1 MAILIRL
8 IRRNSCPSLWI
19 RYAGWIEA
27 QDEMRCDSF
36 PIASMPSWPFYRLL
50 LSWFFVICGV
60 SFFCATTDAATL
72 EEYTVKSALT
82 LNLAIFTEWPKSAF
96 TSIDDDIHLC
106 VIGNNTVQESFMELS
121 GKKIEQRKII
131 VTDISRSGKIAGCH
145 ILFIGGQDR
154 IQLSRM
160 QVAASGK
167 PILTIDDINEP
178 TAYRSVVNLSYHNG
192 KIELNINL
200 KLAQQ
205 NQLEISARLLKLAHI
220 VSAEPLTD
228 VP

>member
-1 MAILIRL
+1 MPGDARVLTSSTPDAVPDRCSGRDSTCSVHGVL
-8 IRRNSCPSLWI
+8 TPGS
-19 RYAGWIEA
+19 YARA
-27 QDEMRCDSF
+27 
-36 PIASMPSWPFYRLL
+36 L
-50 LSWFFVICGV
+50 LSWFFLVLGTNIFYV
-60 SFFCATTDAATL
+60 TAEATTL

-96 TSIDDDIHLC
+96 TGMDDAIHLC
-106 VIGNNTVQESFMELS
+106 VIGDNTVQESFMQTS
-121 GKKIEQRKII
+121 GKKIGHRKI
-131 VTDISRSGKIAGCH
+131 TLSDITRSGKIAGCH

-160 QVAASGK
+160 QAAAAGK

-178 TAYRSVVNLSYHNG
+178 TNYRSVVNLPYHDG

>member
-1 MAILIRL
+1 M
-8 IRRNSCPSLWI
+8 
-19 RYAGWIEA
+19 
-27 QDEMRCDSF
+27 
-36 PIASMPSWPFYRLL
+36 
-50 LSWFFVICGV
+50 
-60 SFFCATTDAATL
+60 

-96 TSIDDDIHLC
+96 TGMDDAIHLC
-106 VIGNNTVQESFMELS
+106 VIGDNAVQESFMQIS
-121 GKKIEQRKII
+121 GKKIGQRKII
-131 VTDISRSGKIAGCH
+131 TTDISRSGKIAGCH

-154 IQLSRM
+154 IQVSRM
-160 QVAASGK
+160 QAASLGK

-178 TAYRSVVNLSYHNG
+178 TTYRSVVNLPYHNG

>member
-1 MAILIRL
+1 
-8 IRRNSCPSLWI
+8 
-19 RYAGWIEA
+19 
-27 QDEMRCDSF
+27 MRCDSF